1 VTEKYIVIGIGS
13 ARTDGMK
20 MLRERQF
27 LSGIWFDKSR
37 DTTFFVV
44 DRKSKTLV
52 ATYSAPPCFFF
63 HISNVFEDSEGSL
76 LIDICRYADI
86 SVFETLKLKD
96 LTAREGMVKASPSI
110 LTRYTL
116 ANVTTRTRGVRRAK
130 EELICPQQIDLPSIN
145 PRNAGK
151 KYRYVYGLSVNCA
164 QELFS
169 AVTKIDVES
178 GSTFCC
184 TTRVSESRATTFLQ

>member
-86 SVFETLKLKD
+86 SVFEALKLKD

-116 ANVTTRTRGVRRAK
+116 ANV
-130 EELICPQQIDLPSIN
+130 ICPQQIDLPSIN